1 MTQKGVT
8 PEQKLE
14 AYKKHGSFSGAAR
27 ELGIDREAVRRTLH
41 NMGIDLKSA
50 IPDNSTGD
58 GKVNNVIDIAT
69 RKPLERIDTPEGE
82 TAQQF
87 MKRWAKSIKD
97 GRFNSI
103 AIVVM
108 DENKFCDYGIITQ
121 DDNVLPIFCLM
132 IDDIKDQMKG
142 MIFGFEDEE
151 S

>member
-1 MTQKGVT
+1 M
-8 PEQKLE
+8 
-14 AYKKHGSFSGAAR
+14 
-27 ELGIDREAVRRTLH
+27 
-41 NMGIDLKSA
+41 
-50 IPDNSTGD
+50 
-58 GKVNNVIDIAT
+58 NNVIDIAT

-108 DENKFCDYGIITQ
+108 DENKFCDYGIITE
-121 DDNVLPIFCLM
+121 DDNDLPIFCLM